1 MRKITRSI
9 TSVPTAARSFRLVWL
24 KRFGLAVVVGL
35 LLLAILSPRLAW
47 SQGAQQTSFRLSR
60 LESDMR
66 SLQSQLN
73 QLGGQVD
80 RLQRREEL
88 PIAEAQAFDA
98 SSEVSPSYDQLATLV
113 IETRQDMFALQAQ
126 LAQIKAQL
134 NSTEDS
140 STEDSL

>member
-1 MRKITRSI
+1 
-9 TSVPTAARSFRLVWL
+9 
-24 KRFGLAVVVGL
+24 
-35 LLLAILSPRLAW
+35 
-47 SQGAQQTSFRLSR
+47 
-60 LESDMR
+60 MR